1 MMHPIYR
8 YRDDDYR
15 FPESRRPEGQEASS
29 ASRPIERR
37 RRRQQSADA
46 PYQEERPR
54 SAYYTPLEGDRRE
67 VPANPYAPPPQ
78 QRRERPMQQGS
89 VQPMREARQ
98 PESFFAQDGSEYEA
112 PAMPQ
117 LPEWYRIARQN
128 AGPVDERRR
137 STPVVRTATVFEPEE
152 AEVERDVLGRPLRRN
167 APARVNMPSSKEDF
181 YERAGY
187 PPELVMEQRRL
198 SEEEALLQ
206 NRRRHGAQQAAPALR
221 EEPPQ
226 PSPALPRRRPLTE
239 AEQQRR
245 QELVQRYQAGYED
258 YTPRERRDYTQAPQP
273 TYHPARQETPYRE
286 TAVQNGY
293 AYDRREGSPM
303 RAKDYEDYNAYEEY
317 YEEETEVSPMK
328 ILKTVLAVAI
338 CAAAIA
344 AALLFAFKVRY
355 TEETTRILQDRQKAE
370 ERILQ
375 QHPIEYM
382 EWIEREAK
390 KNNLHPAFVAALIMN
405 ESSYRPRVES
415 NVGARGLMQVMEPT
429 AADIAEE
436 LGIENYSF
444 DMLFDP
450 ETNIIFGCYYLGQ
463 LSQRFRGDPVCVSAA
478 YHAGAQQVQNWLN
491 TSRLSSDGIT
501 LKLENME
508 DGPTKQYA
516 TRLTRDF
523 AIYQRLYFS
532 DWEGRE

>member
-1 MMHPIYR
+1 MMHPVYR

-15 FPESRRPEGQEASS
+15 FPESRRPEGQQASS
-29 ASRPIERR
+29 ASPPIERR

-54 SAYYTPLEGDRRE
+54 SAYYTPLDNERRE
-67 VPANPYAPPPQ
+67 VPANPYAPSPQ
-78 QRRERPMQQGS
+78 PRREGPTQESPMQTQENQS
-89 VQPMREARQ
+89 PR
-98 PESFFAQDGSEYEA
+98 SFIATDGSEYEA

-117 LPEWYRIARQN
+117 LPEWYRIAQQN

-137 STPVVRTATVFEPEE
+137 STPMVRTATVFEPEE

-167 APARVNMPSSKEDF
+167 AQPRANMPSSKEDF

-198 SEEEALLQ
+198 SEEEALQQ
-206 NRRRHGAQQAAPALR
+206 NRRRHGAQQAAPAAR
-221 EEPPQ
+221 QEPRQ
-226 PSPALPRRRPLTE
+226 PAQGLPRRRPLTE
-239 AEQQRR
+239 AEKQRR
-245 QELVQRYQAGYED
+245 QELVQRYQAGYEE
-258 YTPRERRDYTQAPQP
+258 YAPREEREYPAYPRQDYRPTRQEAPRGMVGPQNAEYSRRDRT
-273 TYHPARQETPYRE
+273 
-286 TAVQNGY
+286 
-293 AYDRREGSPM
+293 PM
-303 RAKDYEDYNAYEEY
+303 RAKDYEDYETYEEY
-317 YEEETEVSPMK
+317 YEDETALSPVK
-328 ILKTVLAVAI
+328 ILKTVLIVAI
-338 CAAAIA
+338 FAAAIA
-344 AALLFAFKVRY
+344 AAMLFVFKIRY
-355 TEETTRILQDRQKAE
+355 TEETTRILNERQKAE
-370 ERILQ
+370 ERIVQ

-382 EWIEREAK
+382 EWIKREAQ

-405 ESSYRPRVES
+405 ESSYRPDAES

-444 DMLFDP
+444 DMLYDP

-463 LSQRFRGDPVCVSAA
+463 LSQRFRGDPVCVSAS

-491 TSRLSSDGIT
+491 TSRLSPDG
-501 LKLENME
+501 LRLDLSKME

-516 TRLTRDF
+516 TRVTRDF

>member
-54 SAYYTPLEGDRRE
+54 SAYYTPLENERRE
-67 VPANPYAPPPQ
+67 VPANPFAPVPQ
-78 QRRERPMQQGS
+78 QRERAVQGRTMQPAPQEREPQ
-89 VQPMREARQ
+89 
-98 PESFFAQDGSEYEA
+98 SFFAEDGSEYEA

-117 LPEWYRIARQN
+117 LPEWYRIAQQN
-128 AGPVDERRR
+128 AGPRDERRR
-137 STPVVRTATVFEPEE
+137 STPMVRTATVFETEE
-152 AEVERDVLGRPLRRN
+152 AEPERDVLGRPLRRN
-167 APARVNMPSSKEDF
+167 TAARVSQPASKEEF

-198 SEEEALLQ
+198 SEEEALLRSRKHQ
-206 NRRRHGAQQAAPALR
+206 GAKQAAPVRRGEPAR
-221 EEPPQ
+221 PSAEPP
-226 PSPALPRRRPLTE
+226 LRRRPLTE

-245 QELVQRYQAGYED
+245 QELVQRYQAGYEE
-258 YTPRERRDYTQAPQP
+258 YAPRDAREYPQYP
-273 TYHPARQETPYRE
+273 QQEHGYRE
-286 TAVQNGY
+286 AAAHNGY
-293 AYDRREGSPM
+293 AYSRRDSAPM
-303 RAKDYEDYNAYEEY
+303 RAKDYEDYDAYGEY
-317 YEEETEVSPMK
+317 YEEETEVSPLK
-328 ILKTVLAVAI
+328 ILKTVLIVGI
-338 CAAAIA
+338 FAAALA
-344 AALLFAFKVRY
+344 AALLFAFKVKY
-355 TEETTRILQDRQKAE
+355 TEETTRILDNRMKAE
-370 ERILQ
+370 EQILR

-382 EWIEREAK
+382 EWIEREAE

-405 ESSYRPRVES
+405 ESSYRPQAES
-415 NVGARGLMQVMEPT
+415 SVGARGLMQVMEPT

-444 DMLFDP
+444 DMLYEP

-478 YHAGAQQVQNWLN
+478 YHAGAQKVQNWLN
-491 TSRLSSDGIT
+491 TSRLSPDGIT

-516 TRLTRDF
+516 TRVTRDF